1 MQAGSWA
8 SPTHPLG
15 CASCR
20 ARSISRRKDRANIV
34 LHRAAGS
41 TLMRPVMIA
50 ATWALTT
57 FPPCPCSEQ
66 HQLMDSG
73 HGMMRS
79 WEAVVQAKCYPGRC
93 KTWVF
98 RCGSISNT
106 YPCPLVGWMADIA
119 MHWGNKWLRG
129 CKKKR
134 FQTCLPWSLGEHL
147 QDFSSPSDLPMVWS
161 FWASDI
167 LLNVEQIEV
176 VWKGRRKGRGGS
188 RLSVQTTSSRP
199 PLITVIKPHCQV
211 F

>member
-129 CKKKR
+129 CKKNGSKLVCPEVWENICKI
-134 FQTCLPWSLGEHL
+134 FQVPVICRWFEVSEL
-147 QDFSSPSDLPMVWS
+147 QTYCWMLSKLRWFEK
-161 FWASDI
+161 A
-167 LLNVEQIEV
+167 EE
-176 VWKGRRKGRGGS
+176 RGGGDPDW
-188 RLSVQTTSSRP
+188 VCKP
-199 PLITVIKPHCQV
+199 PPAARR
-211 F
+211 